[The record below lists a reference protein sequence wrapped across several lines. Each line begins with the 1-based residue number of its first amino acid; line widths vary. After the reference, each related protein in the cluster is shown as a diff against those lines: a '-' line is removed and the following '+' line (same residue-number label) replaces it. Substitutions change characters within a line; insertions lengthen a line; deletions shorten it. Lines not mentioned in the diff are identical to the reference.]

1 MFTDGHTSQFKQ
13 CYLFSNLADW
23 EKEFSVKIIWNFFAT
38 SHGKVADGIRE
49 TVNRSVSRHEGTT
62 AAALVDAESCAKLA
76 KELKKN
82 VTILYVSS
90 EAIARTSAA
99 KLTVGK
105 IALQSLTQWKC
116 IAWKF
121 ATRDN
126 WKYLQCQWGRPS
138 K

>member
-38 SHGKVADGIRE
+38 SYGKVADGIGE

-105 IALQSLTQWKC
+105 IAL
-116 IAWKF
+116 
-121 ATRDN
+121 
-126 WKYLQCQWGRPS
+126 
-138 K
+138 